1 MTWSSPWAFVP
12 AAFASL
18 GIIFTIFTI
27 ITFIR
32 FNATPVIMASGRELC
47 HILLSGLLLCYTI
60 SLISLSKP
68 TLITCT
74 IIRIGVSLGL
84 CICYSA
90 ILTKINR
97 ISRIFNRNAKNGLTR
112 PSYTSPKSQ
121 VVICMCLVSIQLI
134 FIVAWI
140 IRDPPSVKEVVYKI
154 GARKFAILQCG
165 ISSTATFVSL
175 IYNMI
180 LILLCTMYAFKT
192 RKIPDNFN
200 ETKYIVFTMYSTCI
214 VWLAFIPIYYGTNN
228 DIKVSHWR
236 DNLCAIYTILLLCC
250 LIQVQISTLSSC
262 ISISAAV
269 TLACLFTPKLYIC
282 LFQPYKNVRSV
293 GNKNNATMELPSSA
307 STFRFIRPSTSTSGC
322 AITVSPTT
330 ETVSLCQGSCN
341 MITVEQTLS
350 EKPSDSNGK
359 LDFSNVE

>member
-1 MTWSSPWAFVP
+1 MLRLNFDLHKLEWPFLIQTKNTLVPSSVCSKQCERGQVRQIHEGQPCCWHCYYCKENQITYNDTDCVTCPVGFITDEYQESCVKLPVEHMTWSSPWAFVP

-250 LIQVQISTLSSC
+250 LI
-262 ISISAAV
+262 
-269 TLACLFTPKLYIC
+269 
-282 LFQPYKNVRSV
+282 
-293 GNKNNATMELPSSA
+293 
-307 STFRFIRPSTSTSGC
+307 
-322 AITVSPTT
+322 
-330 ETVSLCQGSCN
+330 
-341 MITVEQTLS
+341 
-350 EKPSDSNGK
+350 
-359 LDFSNVE
+359 